1 MHEVL
6 WFQRYTVLSQR
17 FVVYFYPPGILREDV
32 AKEDAFLRKKKKQCV
47 FLQAKAEFIVVV
59 VFCPVQVL

>member
-32 AKEDAFLRKKKKQCV
+32 AKEDAFLRKKKQCV

>member
-1 MHEVL
+1 MVPEVYRSEL
-6 WFQRYTVLSQR
+6 EICSLFLSTWDSER
-17 FVVYFYPPGILREDV
+17 RCSEGGCFSE
-32 AKEDAFLRKKKKQCV
+32 KKKKQCV